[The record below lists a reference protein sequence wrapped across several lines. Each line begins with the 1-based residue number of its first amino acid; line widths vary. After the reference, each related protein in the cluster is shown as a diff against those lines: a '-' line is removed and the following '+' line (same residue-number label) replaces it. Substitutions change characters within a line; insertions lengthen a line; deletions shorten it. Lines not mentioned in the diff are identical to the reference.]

1 MLLDIG
7 PRERAVA
14 GAYVALLAVVAA
26 AAEGFLSPGNLRD
39 LAVAHAP
46 TLVAAL
52 GMTLVMVARQID
64 ISIGSQLAVGGVL
77 AGLLAKEGLPMPL
90 VAVLVL
96 AAGAAMGALNGA
108 LVTAFALPSI
118 VVTLATMVS
127 LREGLRWTTQGA
139 DVLGLPD
146 DFQWLG
152 LDQAA
157 GRGLV
162 VGGAALLCVL
172 FAWASRALAG
182 ARAVYA
188 TGSDA
193 EMARLLGV
201 RTQRVTFMVFV
212 LMGMLTAAA
221 AVLGAIRFPQV
232 QTNAGIGFEL
242 QVIAAVVV
250 GGTAVSG
257 GRGTI
262 PGTLLGVMFLG
273 TIGTALTFLHV
284 SAHWEKAIQGAI
296 ILLAVAA
303 EGIGHRRGRTLA

>member
-1 MLLDIG
+1 MPPELG
-7 PRERAVA
+7 RRERAVA
-14 GAYVALLAVVAA
+14 AAYVVLLAVVSV

-46 TLVAAL
+46 TLVAAV
-52 GMTLVMVARQID
+52 GMTLVIVARQID

-77 AGLLAKEGLPMPL
+77 AGLLAKAGLPMPL
-90 VAVLVL
+90 VAAAVLL
-96 AAGAAMGALNGA
+96 AGGLMGAANGA

-127 LREGLRWTTQGA
+127 LREGLRWATQGA

-152 LDQAA
+152 LGQAG
-157 GRGLV
+157 GRALV
-162 VGGAALLCVL
+162 VGVALATCAF
-172 FAWASRALAG
+172 FAWATRSLAG

-188 TGSDA
+188 TGSDQ

-201 RTQRVTFMVFV
+201 PTRRVTFGVFV
-212 LMGMLTAAA
+212 LMGVLTAAA
-221 AVLGAIRFPQV
+221 ALLASIRFPQV
-232 QTNAGIGFEL
+232 QVGAGLGFEL
-242 QVIAAVVV
+242 QVVAAVVV

-257 GRGTI
+257 GRGSI
-262 PGTLLGVMFLG
+262 VGTLLGVMLLG

-284 SAHWEKAIQGAI
+284 SAHWEKAVQGAI

-303 EGIGHRRGRTLA
+303 EGVGLRRKAAHA

>member
-1 MLLDIG
+1 MPPELG
-7 PRERAVA
+7 ARERAVA
-14 GAYVALLAVVAA
+14 GAYLLLLAVVAVA
-26 AAEGFLSPGNLRD
+26 ADGFLSPGNLRD

-46 TLVAAL
+46 TLVAAV
-52 GMTLVMVARQID
+52 GMTLVIVARQID

-77 AGLLAKEGLPMPL
+77 AGVLAKAGLPMPL
-90 VAVLVL
+90 VAVAVL
-96 AAGAAMGALNGA
+96 LAGGLMGALNGA
-108 LVTAFALPSI
+108 LVTVFALPSI

-127 LREGLRWTTQGA
+127 LREGLRWVTQGA

-152 LDQAA
+152 LGQAG
-157 GRGLV
+157 GRALV
-162 VGGAALLCVL
+162 VGVALAACAA
-172 FAWASRALAG
+172 FAWGTRALAG

-188 TGSDA
+188 TGSDQ

-201 RTQRVTFMVFV
+201 PTRRVTFGVFV
-212 LMGMLTAAA
+212 LMGVLTAAA
-221 AVLGAIRFPQV
+221 AFLAAIRFPQV
-232 QTNAGIGFEL
+232 QVGAGIGFEL

-257 GRGTI
+257 GRGSI
-262 PGTLLGVMFLG
+262 PGTLLGVMLLG

-284 SAHWEKAIQGAI
+284 SAHWEKAVQGAI

-303 EGIGHRRGRTLA
+303 EGVGLRRRAARA